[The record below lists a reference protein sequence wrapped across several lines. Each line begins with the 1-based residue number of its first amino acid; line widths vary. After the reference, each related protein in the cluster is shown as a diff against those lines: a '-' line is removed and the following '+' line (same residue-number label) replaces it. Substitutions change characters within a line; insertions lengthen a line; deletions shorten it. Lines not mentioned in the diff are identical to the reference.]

1 MRSSVNTTPSQSGM
15 DPPLRNL
22 SLPVGTFEVISLLT
36 VASLTPPSS
45 SSGPPLGSNR
55 KGTNPQ
61 PPNTLDRA
69 AFLNQSGVKSS
80 QLPTLQV
87 AGSSYGTCPRPAPPA
102 SRSAG
107 GARPL
112 SALCW
117 QDWGSHTHLEDTA
130 PQQGSPFK
138 SPLPP

>member
-22 SLPVGTFEVISLLT
+22 SLPVGTLEVISLLT
-36 VASLTPPSS
+36 VVSLTPPSS
-45 SSGPPLGSNR
+45 SSGSPLGSNR

-61 PPNTLDRA
+61 PPNTLDGT
-69 AFLNQSGVKSS
+69 AFPNQSRVKSS
-80 QLPTLQV
+80 SFPHSEV
-87 AGSSYGTCPRPAPPA
+87 AGSSYGTCPARWPLA

-117 QDWGSHTHLEDTA
+117 QDWSSHTHLEDTA